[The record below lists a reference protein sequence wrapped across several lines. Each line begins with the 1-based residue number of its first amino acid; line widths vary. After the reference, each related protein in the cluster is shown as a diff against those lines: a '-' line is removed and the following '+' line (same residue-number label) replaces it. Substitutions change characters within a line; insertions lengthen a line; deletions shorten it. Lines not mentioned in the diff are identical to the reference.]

1 MSTKWIKT
9 KYPGVRY
16 REHET
21 RKSNNGI
28 MKDRYFTI
36 RYKLNGKDKEEA
48 LGWSTQ
54 GWNAEK
60 AAARLAELKE
70 AHRTGKGAITLKEA
84 REEAFENKRIKKEK
98 QEKEQK
104 EKVTVKEFYDQ
115 YYKRHAQSYL
125 KAHTFDSEDKMYK
138 KWLESRIGNM
148 AIKDVGIKELEN
160 IKEQMSESG
169 LSLRSIE
176 YAMLI
181 YRKIFQYAKTLNFVF
196 FDCPTDKLPPI
207 KYDNKRERFLTEAEA
222 EQLMNAL
229 KNKSIQLYQ
238 IAMLSLYCGLRAGEI
253 FGLYWSDIDIQN
265 ELIYLH
271 DTKNKKNR
279 VAYMTN
285 KIKEMFSSMPARAKD
300 DLVFKSRTGDKIKEV
315 SNVFALTV
323 DELGFNRNTQDSRQK
338 VVFHTLRHTFASWL
352 VKSGISLYDVQK
364 LMGHSNISMTE
375 RYAHLAPEKLKESVK
390 TLDTDKNE

>member
-1 MSTKWIKT
+1 MTTKWIKT

-21 RKSNNGI
+21 RKCNNGI

-36 RYKLNGKDKEEA
+36 RYKLDGKGKEEA

-54 GWNAEK
+54 GWTVEK

-70 AHRTGKGAITLKEA
+70 AHRTGKGAVTLKEA
-84 REEAFENKRIKKEK
+84 REEASQKRRIKKEK
-98 QEKEQK
+98 QEREEK
-104 EKVTVKEFYDQ
+104 EKTTVKDFYE
-115 YYKRHAQSYL
+115 YHYKKHAQSSL
-125 KAHTFDSEDKMYK
+125 KPHTFDSEDKLYK

-148 AIKDVGIKELEN
+148 AIKDVGIKELEDV
-160 IKEQMSESG
+160 KEKMFESG
-169 LSLRSIE
+169 RSLRSIE

-181 YRKIFQYAKTLNFVF
+181 YRKIFQYAKMLNFVF

-222 EQLMNAL
+222 EQLLNTL
-229 KNKSIQLYQ
+229 KSKSVQLYQ

-253 FGLYWSDIDIQN
+253 FGLYWSDVDIPN

-271 DTKNKKNR
+271 DTKNKRNR

-285 KIKEMFSSMPARAKD
+285 KIKEMFSSMPVGAKD

-323 DELGFNRNTQDSRQK
+323 DELGFNHNIQDPRQK

-352 VKSGISLYDVQK
+352 VKSGVSLYDVQK

-390 TLDTDKNE
+390 TLEAERR

>member
-1 MSTKWIKT
+1 MTTKWIKT

-21 RKSNNGI
+21 RKCNNGI

-36 RYKLNGKDKEEA
+36 RYKLDGKGKEEA

-54 GWNAEK
+54 GWTAEK

-70 AHRTGKGAITLKEA
+70 AHRTGKGAVTLKEA
-84 REEAFENKRIKKEK
+84 REEASEKRRIKKEK
-98 QEKEQK
+98 QEREEKERT
-104 EKVTVKEFYDQ
+104 TVKDFYE
-115 YYKRHAQSYL
+115 YHYKKHAQSSL
-125 KAHTFDSEDKMYK
+125 KPHTFDSEDKLYK

-148 AIKDVGIKELEN
+148 AIKDVGIKELEDV
-160 IKEQMSESG
+160 KEKMFESG
-169 LSLRSIE
+169 RSLRSIE

-181 YRKIFQYAKTLNFVF
+181 YRKIFQYAKMLNFVF

-222 EQLMNAL
+222 EQLLDAL
-229 KNKSIQLYQ
+229 KSKSVQLYQ

-253 FGLYWSDIDIQN
+253 FGLYWSDIDISN

-271 DTKNKKNR
+271 DTKNKRNR

-285 KIKEMFSSMPARAKD
+285 KIKEMFSSMSVGAKD

-323 DELGFNRNTQDSRQK
+323 DELGFNHNIQDPRQ
-338 VVFHTLRHTFASWL
+338 
-352 VKSGISLYDVQK
+352 
-364 LMGHSNISMTE
+364 
-375 RYAHLAPEKLKESVK
+375 
-390 TLDTDKNE
+390 